1 MLKKDNPTTDI
12 DKTIVDYIQLIAINK
27 NNKKESLVKN
37 VIVLYPNQKEKC
49 FNWSEGRFLGID
61 VKKDF
66 SESVAYNEL
75 KIAIKDIIEEYLL
88 D

>member
-1 MLKKDNPTTDI
+1 M
-12 DKTIVDYIQLIAINK
+12 
-27 NNKKESLVKN
+27 S
-37 VIVLYPNQKEKC
+37 
-49 FNWSEGRFLGID
+49 